1 LPVIEHTKSR
11 RAEVNNRQHGF
22 TLLEMLVVLTLI
34 SIMLAISVP
43 RFRNSLF
50 TDPLSSSARQIIA
63 TVREARQQALQSD
76 NGCFIITVIEE
87 KKLELSCPDSKAA
100 ADEEQDRSS
109 EDQSDEETTTGKSI
123 ILPEETRIESIYNG
137 RGQRYATGTVRL
149 WINPRGLMEPA
160 IFNLISGDDSIG
172 MSFSPF
178 LPEVRMAD
186 QAIEPDDAGGSL

>member
-1 LPVIEHTKSR
+1 LPVIEHTQSR
-11 RAEVNNRQHGF
+11 RAGIKSRQHGF
-22 TLLEMLVVLTLI
+22 TLLELLVVLTLM
-34 SIMLAISVP
+34 SIMLAVSVP

-76 NGCFIITVIEE
+76 TGCFIITDIEE
-87 KKLELSCPDSKAA
+87 KKLELACPSAPTG
-100 ADEEQDRSS
+100 ADNETEQA
-109 EDQSDEETTTGKSI
+109 QEETTAVKSI

-137 RGQRYATGTVRL
+137 SGERYAAGSVRL
-149 WINPRGLMEPA
+149 WINPQGLMEPA
-160 IFNLISGDDSIG
+160 IFNLTSGDESIG

-186 QAIEPDDAGGSL
+186 EAIVPDDAGGSL